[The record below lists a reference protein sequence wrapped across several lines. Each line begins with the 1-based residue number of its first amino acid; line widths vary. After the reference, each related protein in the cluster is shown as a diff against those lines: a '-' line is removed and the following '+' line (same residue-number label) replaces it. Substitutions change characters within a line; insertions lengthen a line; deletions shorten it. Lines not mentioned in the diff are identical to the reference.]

1 MKWENAVGKMA
12 PTKCSKVKHSKMKCA
27 YMPITL
33 LKWLYLLLLF
43 AHVCVLGW
51 SIAIYCEPE
60 CLQVYVCRNSRDTWS
75 KRQVWSWSTKW
86 SRAKANRV
94 LLRERT
100 GHSKD
105 PLPTTQR
112 MSLHMD
118 IITWSIPKSD
128 WLYSLQQKMEKL
140 YTVSKNKTRSYCG
153 SDHGLLIRKFRLK
166 LKKVG
171 KNS

>member
-94 LLRERT
+94 LSREHAIHRK
-100 GHSKD
+100 H
-105 PLPTTQR
+105 PFATTQETI
-112 MSLHMD
+112 LHMA
-118 IITWSIPKSD
+118 IIRWSTLKSNWLCSLQPKEEKFYIVSKSKTWS
-128 WLYSLQQKMEKL
+128 WLWLRLWSL
-140 YTVSKNKTRSYCG
+140 YCK
-153 SDHGLLIRKFRLK
+153 IQA
-166 LKKVG
+166 
-171 KNS
+171 